1 MDIRAVEVHM
11 HFWQKR
17 LKTGDYVLQPTTFA
31 VTLFCLAYNNAAPQ
45 VESGRTAAAA
55 CYVMSGT
62 M

>member
-1 MDIRAVEVHM
+1 M

-45 VESGRTAAAA
+45 VESGRPAAAA